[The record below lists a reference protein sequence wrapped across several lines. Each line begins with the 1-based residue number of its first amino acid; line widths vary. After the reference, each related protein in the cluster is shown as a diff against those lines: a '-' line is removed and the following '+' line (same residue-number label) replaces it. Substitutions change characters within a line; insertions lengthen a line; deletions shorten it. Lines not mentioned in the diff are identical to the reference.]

1 MTTDDERQ
9 LTLDDLARCY
19 EGAVPA
25 VMCTADADG
34 VPNITY
40 LSRVHQVDA
49 ERIAVS
55 NQFMSKTSRNI
66 AINPVGDL
74 LLVDPLSYEEFRLTV
89 RYERTERRGPV
100 FERLRDDVDELAEEM
115 GLQGIFRLRAADIF
129 RVGREH
135 PDHVPEQVPARSLE
149 ALVELAAG
157 LERVTD
163 LDTLVEVAIRG
174 LDDVLGYRHVLMLL
188 VDETGSALYAIAS
201 RGFDQQNIGAEVT
214 LGDGPIGG
222 PLARCELQRST
233 GLRQLGKYSRT
244 VRASF
249 EAYGVRPGVEV
260 PVPTLSDVNSRI
272 VVPMRALGQLV
283 GGIVVE
289 DRALAAFDDT
299 DEQVLTIAAAML
311 GNAIEQA
318 RMLAVT
324 EPEGTTADRTAGAGA
339 DGEALRAKAAGCAVR
354 CFELDG
360 SVFLD
365 GEYLIKGVAGRI
377 LRALVAEHLASGRT
391 AFTNRELRLD
401 RTLDLPGFRD
411 NLESRLLLLQRRLD
425 EREAP
430 LRIVKTG
437 RGKFALDVRAVLTLE
452 TVAANSP

>member
-1 MTTDDERQ
+1 
-9 LTLDDLARCY
+9 
-19 EGAVPA
+19 
-25 VMCTADADG
+25 
-34 VPNITY
+34 
-40 LSRVHQVDA
+40 
-49 ERIAVS
+49 
-55 NQFMSKTSRNI
+55 
-66 AINPVGDL
+66 
-74 LLVDPLSYEEFRLTV
+74 
-89 RYERTERRGPV
+89 
-100 FERLRDDVDELAEEM
+100 
-115 GLQGIFRLRAADIF
+115 
-129 RVGREH
+129 
-135 PDHVPEQVPARSLE
+135 
-149 ALVELAAG
+149 
-157 LERVTD
+157 
-163 LDTLVEVAIRG
+163 
-174 LDDVLGYRHVLMLL
+174 MLL
-188 VDETGSALYAIAS
+188 VDETGSALYAIAG
-201 RGFDQQNIGAEVT
+201 RGFDQQNIGAEVV

-249 EAYGVRPGVEV
+249 EAYGVRPGADV

-283 GGIVVE
+283 GGLVVE

-299 DEQVLTIAAAML
+299 DEQVLAIAAAML

-318 RMLAVT
+318 RRLDVA
-324 EPEGTTADRTAGAGA
+324 ESDDTTAGQAAAPTTG
-339 DGEALRAKAAGCAVR
+339 GEPRRSAAAGCAVR

-377 LRALVAEHLASGRT
+377 LRSLVAEHLASGRT
-391 AFTNRELRLD
+391 AFSNRELRLD
-401 RTLDLPGFRD
+401 QTLDLPGFKD

-437 RGKFALDVRAVLTLE
+437 RGKFELDVRAVLTLE
-452 TVAANSP
+452 TVETTSA